1 MEELDMIN
9 SGQTITWTASMVAVV
24 VSRTTEDRV
33 TVSVR
38 EFNGTWGTWD
48 SDFYMLTHDNEKGC
62 WVDDRDG
69 TTGQLADLLPWICAE
84 ADPVKVVDQP
94 H

>member
-1 MEELDMIN
+1 MI
-9 SGQTITWTASMVAVV
+9 SLGQKITWTDSTAAVV

-48 SDFYMLTHDNEKGC
+48 TDLYMLTYDPEQGC
-62 WVDDRDG
+62 WIDDRDG
-69 TTGQLADLLPWICAE
+69 TTGQLSDLLPWLCAE
-84 ADPVKVVDQP
+84 ADPVEVVDQP
-94 H
+94 QFGL

>member
-1 MEELDMIN
+1 MI
-9 SGQTITWTASMVAVV
+9 SLGQKITWTGSMVAVV
-24 VSRTTEDRV
+24 VSRTSENRV

-38 EFNGTWGTWD
+38 EFNGMWGTWD
-48 SDFYMLTHDNEKGC
+48 SDLYMLTHDEEQGC

-84 ADPVKVVDQP
+84 ADPVEVVDQP
-94 H
+94 QFGL

>member
-1 MEELDMIN
+1 MI
-9 SGQTITWTASMVAVV
+9 SLGQKITWTDSTAAVV

-48 SDFYMLTHDNEKGC
+48 TS
-62 WVDDRDG
+62 
-69 TTGQLADLLPWICAE
+69 DLLPWLCAE
-84 ADPVKVVDQP
+84 ADPVEVVDQP
-94 H
+94 QFGL